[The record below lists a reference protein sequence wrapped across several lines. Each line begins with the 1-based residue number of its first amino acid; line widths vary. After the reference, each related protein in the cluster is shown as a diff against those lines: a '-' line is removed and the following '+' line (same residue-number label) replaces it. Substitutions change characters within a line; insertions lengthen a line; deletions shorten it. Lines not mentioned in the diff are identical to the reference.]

1 MNGSQH
7 MLELRVLGDFQVM
20 RDGQPLDLP
29 PSRKTRAL
37 LAYLAVTARLHQR
50 ERLCEIFWDVPDDP
64 RGALRWSLSKIRQV
78 LGGGGPAL
86 VADRNAVAL
95 NAETDYARLAPL
107 VKADLSSRSTEE
119 LEAAVIS
126 IRGGFLA
133 DLSLER
139 CYEYEAWRQAIAS
152 EVEIV
157 ELRILRELVE
167 RLADQPRRALPLAQ
181 RLRHLA
187 PDDAGLAA
195 EIEALE
201 DKVRSVAAQPTGRA
215 PQPASPTPPQAP
227 SKPAASPQDPGRAVQ
242 FCRALDGTRL
252 AHASTG
258 NGPAILRAAH
268 WMSHLTFDWD
278 SPIWRHWMRE
288 LSRHNQL
295 VRYDERCN
303 GLSQRHVVDISFET
317 MVSDLECVV
326 EATALDRFTL
336 LGLSQSCA
344 VSIAYAI
351 RHPERVSGMILYG
364 GYVKGW
370 RARGD
375 AGEIATRE
383 AAATLMRES
392 WGKPNPMFRQAFCSM
407 FIPGA
412 THEHFAWMDDLMLR
426 TVSPDDA
433 WRLQS
438 SFSVIDVSDLLEK
451 VRVPTLVL
459 HARDDNVAPVESGRT
474 MAAGIPGAR
483 FIELESQNHILLE
496 GEPAFEEFIDH
507 VRAFIAETAG
517 G

>member
-1 MNGSQH
+1 MNGGQQ
-7 MLELRVLGDFQVM
+7 MLQLRVLGDFQVT
-20 RDGQPLDLP
+20 RDGAPLDLP

-37 LAYLAVTARLHQR
+37 LAYLAVTARQHQR
-50 ERLCEIFWDVPDDP
+50 ERLCEIFWDIPDDP

-78 LGGGGPAL
+78 LDSGESSL
-86 VADRNAVAL
+86 IADRNAVTL
-95 NAETDYARLAPL
+95 NLETDYARLAPL
-107 VKADLSSRSTEE
+107 VKADLSTHSTEE
-119 LEAAVIS
+119 LEAVLAS

-139 CYEYEAWRQAIAS
+139 CFEYESWRRAIAS

-157 ELRILRELVE
+157 ELGILRELVE
-167 RLADQPRRALPLAQ
+167 RLTDQPRRALPLAQ
-181 RLRHLA
+181 RLRRLV
-187 PDDAGLAA
+187 PDDASLAA
-195 EIEALE
+195 EIQALE
-201 DKVRSVAAQPTGRA
+201 GKVRSAAAQA
-215 PQPASPTPPQAP
+215 ASRPPQSGAARPAPAP
-227 SKPAASPQDPGRAVQ
+227 SKPAGPAQDPGRAVQ
-242 FCRALDGTRL
+242 FCRARDGTRL
-252 AHASTG
+252 AYASTG
-258 NGPAILRAAH
+258 SGPAILRAAH

-288 LSRHNQL
+288 LSRHNRL
-295 VRYDERCN
+295 VRYDQRCN

-326 EATALDRFTL
+326 EAAGLDRFTL

-351 RHPERVSGMILYG
+351 RHPEKVSGMILYG

-383 AAATLMRES
+383 AAATLMREN

-438 SFSVIDVSDLLEK
+438 ASSVIDVSDLLEK